1 MKKLWGRKVSDY
13 AFATFLKIIE
23 LKAKEHGKTF
33 HKVGR
38 FFPSSKLC
46 SNPKCGQIKLK
57 GELTLKDRIFKCECC
72 GLEIDR
78 DLNAAI
84 NILNEGISSLG
95 LDGVSLVFEPA
106 SVA

>member
-1 MKKLWGRKVSDY
+1 MKVLWGRKVSDY
-13 AFATFLKIIE
+13 GFATFLKILE
-23 LKAKEHGKTF
+23 MKSREHGKTF
-33 HKVGR
+33 HKIDR

-57 GELTLKDRIFKCECC
+57 DELTLKDRVFKCECC

-84 NILNEGISSLG
+84 NILNVGASTLG
-95 LDGVSLVFEPA
+95 LDGISLGA
-106 SVA
+106 STASIV

>member
-13 AFATFLKIIE
+13 AFGTFLKILE
-23 LKAKEHGKTF
+23 LKAREHGKTF
-33 HKVGR
+33 HKIDR

-57 GELTLKDRIFKCECC
+57 EELTLKDRVFKCECC
-72 GLEIDR
+72 GLEIGR

-95 LDGVSLVFEPA
+95 LDGVSPGFVPA